1 MGAGLQPVHLAIE
14 HLKSKKANTLKI
26 EKFHNE
32 VSYNKL
38 LNVTNLCCF
47 RPSFEG
53 RFMSSISMDHKEFS
67 VLIKD
72 IEVRLYRV
80 ARRILISHEEAQDSV
95 QEVVIKIWERKDVRA
110 QAKNI
115 EAYAMTMIKNYCLDR
130 LKSKQANFLRLE
142 DDFADQLDLTEDTLS
157 AQNDIKERLR
167 AVEKVVNLLPEK
179 QRTVWHLRDVEGYSF
194 EEIEVIMD
202 MNATAV
208 RVTLSRARK
217 EIRNQ
222 IAKQY
227 E

>member
-1 MGAGLQPVHLAIE
+1 
-14 HLKSKKANTLKI
+14 
-26 EKFHNE
+26 
-32 VSYNKL
+32 
-38 LNVTNLCCF
+38 
-47 RPSFEG
+47 
-53 RFMSSISMDHKEFS
+53 MSSISMDHKEFA
-67 VLIKD
+67 VIIKD

-95 QEVVIKIWERKDVRA
+95 QEVVIKIWERKDIRA

-115 EAYAMTMIKNYCLDR
+115 EAYAMTMIKNHCLDR

-142 DDFADQLDLTEDTLS
+142 DEFADQLDSTDDTLS
-157 AQNDIKERLR
+157 AQNDTEERLR
-167 AVEKVVNLLPEK
+167 SVEKVVNLLPEK
-179 QRTVWHLRDVEGYSF
+179 QRTVWQLRDVEGYSF
-194 EEIEVIMD
+194 EEIETIMD

-222 IAKQY
+222 ISKQY

>member
-1 MGAGLQPVHLAIE
+1 
-14 HLKSKKANTLKI
+14 
-26 EKFHNE
+26 
-32 VSYNKL
+32 
-38 LNVTNLCCF
+38 
-47 RPSFEG
+47 
-53 RFMSSISMDHKEFS
+53 MSSSLMDQKDFKII
-67 VLIKD
+67 IKD

-95 QEVVIKIWERKDVRA
+95 QEIVIKIWERKEIIA

-115 EAYAMTMIKNYCLDR
+115 EAYAITMIKNHCLDR
-130 LKSKQANFLRLE
+130 LKSKQANFVRLE
-142 DDFADQLDLTEDTLS
+142 DQFADQEDSLEETLT
-157 AQNDIKERLR
+157 AQNTVEERILR
-167 AVEKVVNLLPEK
+167 VEQVINRLTEK
-179 QRTVWHLRDVEGYSF
+179 QRTIWQLRDVEGYSF
-194 EEIEVIMD
+194 EEIEAIMD